1 MSQPTGKLTEV
12 ELEELKKLKFVRK
25 ALDELKRKGKDMDI
39 AICPVCKSYRVVQLT
54 SFDLGFFGSFQPSYY
69 CLECGWYGRTLTIMS
84 NRPQKNAVLEDLY
97 DTFGTLRDSSDDII
111 DEVDL

>member
-1 MSQPTGKLTEV
+1 MSQPTKLSQV

-25 ALDELKRKGKDMDI
+25 ALDELKRRGKETDI

-54 SFDLGFFGSFQPSYY
+54 SFDLGFFGSFQPSYN

-97 DTFGTLRDSSDDII
+97 DTFGPSREPSDEVI
-111 DEVDL
+111 DEMEP